1 MNRYILISILFA
13 WMQMFA
19 CGSYAQSQG
28 ADDVPNF
35 EKCFG
40 ILAKNRDTYNRYND
54 SIFLINDHDKW
65 VNFFRRRALKNHQ
78 IYAANKETIRTI
90 LEPFS
95 NKANLAK
102 VDTYESMFGS
112 FHEFVSL
119 EKTDPFLVVQL
130 GTVLQ
135 EYYQQKL
142 CPDSLNHEMLLNIWL
157 AVNYFH
163 ISKLGYAPTFIRLA
177 YEYFLKNLQDDK
189 KHLEDYDKLR
199 AYALRN
205 LVKTPFIANH
215 LVSIEDFY
223 AYLSELH
230 FSIEQEPLKS
240 KLQKETAYKGIR
252 NTVLSAE
259 ESLLRNVYMADTTV
273 KDKQKAYA
281 MMEKIVVRNLSQE
294 QQTPNTHIRTMLM
307 LIKMGK
313 ITPETAFEEAW
324 NNYKILFDKIKGKR
338 INPKELSTFMQPFLS
353 FFYLNDMTHYS
364 FAKKRKVV
372 KRVCRDIEL
381 VYNNR
386 MDSQKNTEYVRYLN
400 QLTTYPRVTKYL
412 KPAER
417 VHFLNT
423 LNVATQVTTYAHSV
437 HVAIIAEEL
446 MKGVLA
452 YQPELLVGA
461 LGDLQVSKILRNRKK
476 YLEFIHGA
484 GMYHDIG
491 KNTIASVVN
500 NDYRPLTD
508 LEFSI
513 IKQHPHMG
521 LQYLE
526 LSPEL
531 AKYKDTMLGHH
542 KWYNGKGGYPDDF
555 DNTKSPKRILI
566 DIVTLSDCLQAATE
580 RIGRNYKGDKN
591 FDTVMEE
598 FRAGAGTRYNP
609 DLVNLIDEHPDLAKK
624 LADLIDD
631 GWVEIYYGIYSQ
643 YFGK

>member
-1 MNRYILISILFA
+1 
-13 WMQMFA
+13 MFA

-35 EKCFG
+35 EQCFG

-54 SIFLINDHDKW
+54 SIFLIREHDKW

-95 NKANLAK
+95 NKANLAT

-112 FHEFVSL
+112 FQELVSQ

-130 GTVLQ
+130 GTILQ
-135 EYYQQKL
+135 EYYQQRL
-142 CPDSLNHEMLLNIWL
+142 CPDSLNHEMLLNVWL
-157 AVNYFH
+157 AVNYSH
-163 ISKLGYAPTFIRLA
+163 IARLGNASTFIRVA
-177 YEYFLKNLQDDK
+177 YEYFQKNLQDDK
-189 KHLEDYDKLR
+189 KQLEDYDKLR
-199 AYALRN
+199 AYALWN

-215 LVSIEDFY
+215 LMSIEDFY
-223 AYLSELH
+223 AYLSELR

-240 KLQKETAYKGIR
+240 KLQEETAYKGIR

-259 ESLLRNVYMADTTV
+259 ESLLRNVYMVDTTV
-273 KDKQKAYA
+273 MDKQMAYA
-281 MMEKIVVRNLSQE
+281 MMEKIVVRNLSQK

-313 ITPETAFEEAW
+313 VTPETAFEEAW
-324 NNYKILFDKIKGKR
+324 NNYKILFDKIKKKR
-338 INPKELSTFMQPFLS
+338 INPKEFSTFMQPFLS

-372 KRVCRDIEL
+372 KRVCKDIEL

-386 MDSQKNTEYVRYLN
+386 MDSQKNTEYVKYLN

-461 LGDLQVSKILRNRKK
+461 LGDLKVSEIYRNRKK
-476 YLEFIHGA
+476 YLEFIHDA

-513 IKQHPHMG
+513 IKQHPYMG

-598 FRAGAGTRYNP
+598 FRTGSGTRYNP
-609 DLVNLIDEHPDLAKK
+609 DLVNLIDEHPNLAKK
-624 LADLIDD
+624 LADLIED
-631 GWVEIYYGIYSQ
+631 GWVEIYYNIYKQFISEE
-643 YFGK
+643 